1 MKARSVLTVA
11 LAVAG
16 TTLGVVTPASAGL
29 TTFCE
34 GDAGAVTVPGDLRVA
49 ATKSCVLDGTTVTG
63 TVTVEPGAN
72 LVVTNGN
79 FQKEV
84 VLQDD
89 SYFDA
94 RGTTFGSTVT
104 ATDAYGF
111 FLAGTR
117 SGTVKVAPNAHPDRA
132 TYSYFNG
139 ATVNGDIAT
148 TKAEVY
154 AESTNVSGNVT
165 GTGVSYL
172 DIVNSVVSKD
182 FSVSGAPLG
191 SVFCANEVYGNASY
205 TGNPG
210 TLQVGS
216 DGPIAACAQASFFNG
231 NVTIA
236 NNTGGV
242 TLGNTIIRGNLDGTG
257 NDPAPT
263 GSGNRVRGT
272 TGGQFVN
279 LAPALA
285 ARGVAAKSAAPQQR
299 DGASKLEERKA
310 QAVAAA
316 DAHGPAD
323 L

>member
-16 TTLGVVTPASAGL
+16 ATLGVVTPASAGL

-79 FQKEV
+79 FLKEV

-94 RGTTFGSTVT
+94 HGTTFASTVT

-111 FLAGTR
+111 FLAGTT
-117 SGTVKVAPNAHPDRA
+117 SGTVKVAPNLHPDKA

-139 ATVNGDIAT
+139 AKVHGDINT

-154 AESTNVSGNVT
+154 AEGVTVDGNVSGT
-165 GTGVSYL
+165 SPSYV
-172 DIVNSVVSKD
+172 DVINSVVNKD
-182 FSVSGAPLG
+182 FAVSGAPLG
-191 SVFCANEVYGNASY
+191 SVFCANEVYGNTSY
-205 TGNPG
+205 TGNTG
-210 TLQVGS
+210 TLQIGA
-216 DGPIAACAQASFFNG
+216 DGPIATCAEASFFNG
-231 NVTIA
+231 NVTIS

-242 TLGNTIIRGNLDGTG
+242 NLGNTIIRGNLDGTG

-279 LAPALA
+279 MAPSATA
-285 ARGVAAKSAAPQQR
+285 AKRMAAKSTQQR
-299 DGASKLEERKA
+299 DSAAKLEERKA